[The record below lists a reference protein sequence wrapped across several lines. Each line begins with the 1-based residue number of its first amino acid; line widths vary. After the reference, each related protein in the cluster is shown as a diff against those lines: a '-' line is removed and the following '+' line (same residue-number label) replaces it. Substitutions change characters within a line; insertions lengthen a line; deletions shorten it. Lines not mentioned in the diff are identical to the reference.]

1 MPQMGLLPTVE
12 WPNGRGSA
20 PPPATHT
27 LCEQRDLIALVAA
40 ARWAPAPPAPPGPPG
55 PPDPPDPPDPR
66 TPSQPLPN
74 PPAVPG
80 IPWQHRPAGWAGTAL
95 TPRQE

>member
-40 ARWAPAPPAPPGPPG
+40 ARRAPAPPAPPGPPG
-55 PPDPPDPPDPR
+55 PPDPPDPFP
-66 TPSQPLPN
+66 TPPE
-74 PPAVPG
+74 
-80 IPWQHRPAGWAGTAL
+80 PAGRARHTLAAPARGLGRHSADTTAGVMGK
-95 TPRQE
+95 